1 MSEKPA
7 RKKPKKTTSK
17 MKSLS
22 QTHGKE
28 ESFKPTTLAQIW
40 GDDGISKYGTLNE
53 TEYVQKIDEMHFSDL
68 KTHAADLGLIPV
80 DYRHLLSKRLLSEFR
95 SHVNEYTTPVDNDAI
110 PDSPSEKVRKIL
122 EEGK

>member
-1 MSEKPA
+1 MSEKPV
-7 RKKPKKTTSK
+7 KKRTKKVASK

-28 ESFKPTTLAQIW
+28 ENFKPTTLAQIW
-40 GDDGISKYGTLNE
+40 GDDGVSKYGTLNE

-68 KTHAADLGLIPV
+68 KTHATDLGIIPV
-80 DYRHLLSKRLLSEFR
+80 DDRILLSKRLLSEFR
-95 SHVNEYTTPVDNDAI
+95 SHVNEYRTPVDNDTI